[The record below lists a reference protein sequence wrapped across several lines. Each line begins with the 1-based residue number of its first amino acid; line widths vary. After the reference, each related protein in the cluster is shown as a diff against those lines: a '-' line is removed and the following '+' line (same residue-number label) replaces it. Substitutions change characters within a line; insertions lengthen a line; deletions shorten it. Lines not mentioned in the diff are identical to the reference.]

1 MYLQGIG
8 ERDVQILDEMWS
20 IDSRSDMDRYL
31 MTLDKSDLRRA
42 LTLIELL
49 KLSAIDDIVNAM
61 DTYPEAEMML
71 RNIMN

>member
-20 IDSRSDMDRYL
+20 IDSRSDMNRYL
-31 MTLDKSDLRRA
+31 MTLDESDLRRA